1 MSDPSILRRAA
12 TALPAVA
19 FGVAVRIRNAMLDR
33 RTPVRVEGI
42 PVVSIGNLAVGGTG
56 KTPLCAWAAR
66 RLVLERKLPAI
77 VSRGYGGSAGPGPI
91 VVSTGDGPRVDARLC
106 GDEPHLL
113 AKSLPGTIVVVGSD
127 RVAGVRA
134 AAAAGAHCVVLDD
147 GFQHRKLHR
156 DLDVV
161 LLDGRAPF
169 DGGKL
174 LPAGRLREP
183 PSALARAGLVVLTR
197 LAADDPAAE
206 AEAAVRAAGYRGTI
220 VRAGH
225 RTAGFFGPAGE
236 ARPVPRRALAFC
248 GIGDPAL
255 FADDLAAS
263 GVKVE
268 RLHAFRDHHAYS
280 ASRWQALRAEAE
292 AIGVPLVTTEK
303 DLSRLESV
311 AGDALLGAPL
321 LVVRMEAVV
330 WDEGPFLRALRR
342 AVP

>member
-1 MSDPSILRRAA
+1 MSGSSLLRRAA
-12 TALPAVA
+12 TALPAAA

-33 RTPVRVEGI
+33 RRPERVPGI

-56 KTPLCAWAAR
+56 KTPLCAWVAR

-91 VVSTGDGPRVDARLC
+91 IVSTGDGPRVNARLC

-147 GFQHRKLHR
+147 GFQHRRLHR
-156 DLDVV
+156 DLDIV
-161 LLDGRAPF
+161 LLDGRDPF
-169 DGGKL
+169 GGGRL
-174 LPAGRLREP
+174 LPSGRLREP
-183 PSALARAGLVVLTR
+183 PSSLARAGLVVLTR
-197 LAADDPAAE
+197 LGADDRAAE
-206 AEAAVRAAGYRGTI
+206 VEAAVRAAGYAGTI

-225 RTAGFFGPAGE
+225 RTSGFFGPAGE
-236 ARPVPRRALAFC
+236 ARPAPRQALAFC

-255 FADDLAAS
+255 FAADLAAA
-263 GVKVE
+263 GVRVE
-268 RLHAFRDHHAYS
+268 RLRAFRDHHAYT

-303 DLSRLESV
+303 DLSRLESI
-311 AGDALLGAPL
+311 AGESLHEAPL
-321 LVVRMEAVV
+321 LVLRVEAVI
-330 WDEGPFLRALRR
+330 WDEGPFLRALRK